1 MSFEWGKFNDEIAK
15 IVINNIEGVILA
27 IIYALEYPS

>member
-1 MSFEWGKFNDEIAK
+1 MRGEVNDKIAK
-15 IVINNIEGVILA
+15 IVINNIERVILA